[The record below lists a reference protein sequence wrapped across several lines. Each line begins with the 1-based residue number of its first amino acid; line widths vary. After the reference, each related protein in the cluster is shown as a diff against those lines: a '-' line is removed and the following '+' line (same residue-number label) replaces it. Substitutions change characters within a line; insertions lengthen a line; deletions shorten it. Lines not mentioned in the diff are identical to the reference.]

1 MNHPL
6 NLGRSKRELLGFSLP
21 TIFTMLVLAS
31 YVVVDGIFVSRY
43 VGSLALS
50 SLNMVYPAFGALQ
63 AIALM
68 LAVGGSAYVAKLMGE
83 GQAQKARA
91 SFSMLVCIQ
100 LGLGLTLG
108 LAGILGVE
116 TMLDLVGCSEAQRD
130 LSRAYIIPLLIFAPA
145 QMIQMSFQMFF
156 VTAGR
161 PALGLG
167 LVFAA
172 GICNV
177 CLDYLF
183 IVEWNWGISGA
194 AYATSLGACIPAVV
208 GLLYFFFND
217 KSVLQLTRPKLS
229 LRQFGRVCYN
239 GSSEMM
245 TSLSMAVSTYLFNL
259 GFMKYYGETG
269 VAALS
274 IVLYLQFLF
283 VSITLGFSDGI
294 APIISYQYG
303 RDDKA
308 MLKRIRRSALLCV
321 GCISV
326 FTYVVALL
334 CLDDILAIFAMEG
347 SDVYRLAQEGFYSF
361 SLGYLLMGFAIFIS
375 AFFTALGNGLFSA
388 LVAVARTL
396 IFLGSGII
404 LLPLIWGSEGLW
416 LAIPVAESLG
426 LIFAFYCLSLKKK
439 KYGY

>member
-50 SLNMVYPAFGALQ
+50 SLNMVYPAFGAIQ

-83 GQAQKARA
+83 GKAQQARA
-91 SFSMLVCIQ
+91 SFTMLVCIQ
-100 LGLGLTLG
+100 IGLGLILG
-108 LAGILGVE
+108 LSAILGVE
-116 TMLDLVGCSEAQRD
+116 TILDIVGCSDAQRD
-130 LSRAYIIPLLIFAPA
+130 MSRAYIVPLMIFAPV
-145 QMIQMSFQMFF
+145 QMVQMSFQMFF

-161 PALGLG
+161 PGLGLC

-172 GICNV
+172 GVCNV
-177 CLDYLF
+177 FLDYLF

-194 AYATSLGACIPAVV
+194 AYATSLGACVPAIS
-208 GLLYFFFND
+208 GLIYFFFND
-217 KSVLQLTRPKLS
+217 KSVLQFTRPKLN
-229 LRQFGRVCYN
+229 LRQFGRICYN
-239 GSSEMM
+239 GSSEMV
-245 TSLSMAVSTYLFNL
+245 TSLSMSVSTYLFNL

-294 APIISYQYG
+294 APIVSYQYG
-303 RDDKA
+303 KGDKP
-308 MLKRIRRSALLCV
+308 MLQRIRRGGLLCV
-321 GCISV
+321 GCIAV
-326 FTYVVALL
+326 LTYVVALL

-347 SDVYRLAQEGFYSF
+347 SAVYKLAQEGFYSF
-361 SLGYLLMGFAIFIS
+361 SLGYLLMGFGIYIS

-396 IFLGSGII
+396 IFLGGGIL

-416 LAIPVAESLG
+416 YAIPVAESLG
-426 LIFAFYCLSLKKK
+426 LIFAFFCLSLKKK
-439 KYGY
+439 QYGY

>member
-83 GQAQKARA
+83 GEAQKARA
-91 SFSMLVCIQ
+91 SFSMLICIQ

-108 LAGILGVE
+108 LAGIMGVE

-177 CLDYLF
+177 LLDYLF
-183 IVEWNWGISGA
+183 IVEWNWGICGA

-217 KSVLQLTRPKLS
+217 KSVLQLTRPRLS

-303 RDDKA
+303 RDDRP
-308 MLKRIRRSALLCV
+308 MLRRIRRSGLLCV

-347 SDVYRLAQEGFYSF
+347 SDVYNLAQEGFYSF

-396 IFLGSGII
+396 IFLGSGIL

-416 LAIPVAESLG
+416 LAIPVAETLG